1 MVDERGRLWVFELHL
16 LLNVC
21 SSMINCVKFGCKN
34 LSYTT
39 RVCVCVFY
47 NNNNILV
54 STNFVCLG
62 GCCKKILIK
71 K

>member
-39 RVCVCVFY
+39 RVCVCVCSIIIIIFW
-47 NNNNILV
+47 
-54 STNFVCLG
+54 
-62 GCCKKILIK
+62 
-71 K
+71 